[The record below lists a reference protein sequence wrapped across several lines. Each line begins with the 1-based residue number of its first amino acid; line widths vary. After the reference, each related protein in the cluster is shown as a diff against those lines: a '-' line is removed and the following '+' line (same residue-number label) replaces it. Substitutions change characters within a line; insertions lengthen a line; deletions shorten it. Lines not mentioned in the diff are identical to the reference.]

1 MKLEYSVEITKV
13 AEEMM
18 LEPVNLPDDI
28 ATRVII
34 RNDVSRP
41 GLPLAGF
48 FDHFES
54 GRIQIIG
61 NMEHKYIELL
71 THEQRM
77 EALERFLSCGVVC
90 IVVTRGLDIFP
101 ELSQL
106 CEKYGTPL
114 YLSHDTTSN
123 FMAALIAYL
132 NVQLAERI
140 TKHGVL
146 IEVYG
151 EGILMLG
158 DSGIGKSETAIEL
171 VKRGHRLIAD
181 DAVEIKKVS
190 NKTLVGAAP
199 ELIRHYVELRGIGLV
214 DVRRIF
220 GMGAVKLTEKIDL
233 VYLYRNYNV
242 DTVAFNHAFVA
253 PAADA
258 QKYLPGVTLPAG
270 VNRDTRIR
278 DVGIKDAHLARLH
291 LKNPPEAQPAIYIDD
306 IDLRD
311 MDMSNMPDWALDI
324 ATNDGM
330 FIETQDGKYKAYIY
344 VNEMKKGR
352 AGGTISM
359 KRYTMF

>member
-1 MKLEYSVEITKV
+1 MKHEYSVEITKV

-233 VYLYRNYNV
+233 VVNLELWQQGKMYERLGLDDEYEEILGLKIPSIVLPVKPGRNLAVVIEIAAMNNRQKKMGYN
-242 DTVAFNHAFVA
+242 TAAEFNK
-253 PAADA
+253 
-258 QKYLPGVTLPAG
+258 KYMQLLEQNNHG
-270 VNRDTRIR
+270 N
-278 DVGIKDAHLARLH
+278 
-291 LKNPPEAQPAIYIDD
+291 
-306 IDLRD
+306 
-311 MDMSNMPDWALDI
+311 
-324 ATNDGM
+324 
-330 FIETQDGKYKAYIY
+330 
-344 VNEMKKGR
+344 
-352 AGGTISM
+352 
-359 KRYTMF
+359 